1 MTAETEKCRHQHR
14 SCLYCNCYVPLLQ
27 RKPLVKNPFFVLIIS
42 QTPLQTNKQT
52 KQQTNTEE
60 LSPQKSGYG
69 FDIERGFY
77 YPGSRGPFSK
87 YLQLQHEIT
96 VPTVCKS
103 VGFYVFMIQLRI
115 SPKTCKI
122 FSLWVQKSGFSFLH
136 RVYYKN

>member
-1 MTAETEKCRHQHR
+1 MYHSCTENHLSRI
-14 SCLYCNCYVPLLQ
+14 L
-27 RKPLVKNPFFVLIIS
+27 FFVIIS
-42 QTPLQTNKQT
+42 QTPFQTDKQTNAK
-52 KQQTNTEE
+52 E

-87 YLQLQHEIT
+87 YLKLQDEIT

-103 VGFYVFMIQLRI
+103 VGFYVFMIHPRI

-122 FSLWVQKSGFSFLH
+122 VVWIQKSGFSFLH
-136 RVYYKN
+136 RVYSVSKLKTPH